1 MSRQLPSHDESIDPA
16 LANVLRTK
24 TPAEKVAMVTAANR
38 TARLLAAAGI
48 RFTNPDW
55 DESQIQAEVIK
66 RVCGGP
72 K

>member
-1 MSRQLPSHDESIDPA
+1 MNRPLPRSIESVDPA
-16 LANVLRTK
+16 LADVLRKK
-24 TPAEKVAMVTAANR
+24 TPAQKVAMVTAANQ

-55 DESQIQAEVIK
+55 DESRIQAEVIK